1 MCFLEGTKTSFRP
14 CKSVEQLW
22 KWSPALVYISL
33 KTLSGVTTFL
43 SWLRHQ
49 HQRFHFF
56 RRLQYEELVSSV
68 LNLFCRF
75 VGKECPEDGRENASA
90 EGLPITTDIY
100 ASRYRKRA
108 SSILKD
114 PTHQAHAVF
123 VPLRQEA
130 TEYQEQNHHAFR
142 LLLCLLLLANRNKD
156 TNCAFAISSI
166 PLKNDYSFSMTL

>member
-33 KTLSGVTTFL
+33 KTLSGVTTFP

-75 VGKECPEDGRENASA
+75 VGKECLEDGRENASA

-123 VPLRQEA
+123 DPLPSGRRPQSIKSR
-130 TEYQEQNHHAFR
+130 TTM
-142 LLLCLLLLANRNKD
+142 LLDCF
-156 TNCAFAISSI
+156 CV
-166 PLKNDYSFSMTL
+166 YFS